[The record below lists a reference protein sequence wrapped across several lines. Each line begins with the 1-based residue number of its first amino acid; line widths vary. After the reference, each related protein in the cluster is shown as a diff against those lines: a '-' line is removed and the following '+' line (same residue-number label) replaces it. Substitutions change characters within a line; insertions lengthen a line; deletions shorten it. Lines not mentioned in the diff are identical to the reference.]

1 LENYRLVPGA
11 YSKILDRI
19 KDELWAE
26 LQYSYEFTTLSI
38 WSFNLTKLQFDPK
51 NLVKFQNGPW
61 SIMRY
66 SGQN

>member
-1 LENYRLVPGA
+1 LENYRLVPEA
-11 YSKILDRI
+11 YSEILNRI
-19 KDELWAE
+19 KVELWAAF
-26 LQYSYEFTTLSI
+26 LYSYEILTLSI

-51 NLVKFQNGPW
+51 NLEKFQNGPW